1 MDQFLKDKFDDF
13 EQTPSVSV
21 WSKLDRSLRLKRY
34 ARFSLKI
41 GLPLVVATIITL
53 VVLNNLGSPDVLQP
67 AQNSA
72 SLQTNQDNSYV
83 SSDINSS
90 PKLNSPANSDIEISN
105 SSKSSS
111 GKVVV
116 KSNERINSVT
126 EKPVTAPDVLNNS
139 IQSANS
145 TPSIKVV
152 AESQPQQK
160 VSSGHDESQI
170 ITPQVTPSAS
180 TSIANDVI
188 ANQNELPGILFGG
201 TEIKQIC
208 SGEEIALIAPEGKSY
223 RWDNGDIGRTIV
235 VRPNESQDVTVLLT
249 NWSDQQV
256 EMHYRIEVLD
266 CSIYIPRAF
275 SPNGDGQN
283 DQFLPLGD
291 GISNYNMK
299 IYSKQG
305 ELLFESSEL
314 NIGWD
319 GRTVNGKQPF
329 DVYVYRVSFNDV
341 NGKIHLI
348 SGTFTLLP

>member
-1 MDQFLKDKFDDF
+1 MDPILRDKFNDF

-34 ARFSLKI
+34 ARFSLRI
-41 GLPLVVATIITL
+41 GLPVVVATLITF
-53 VVLNNLGSPDVLQP
+53 VVLNNLSSPDVLQP
-67 AQNSA
+67 ERNSA
-72 SLQTNQDNSYV
+72 SLQTNQDNSSVSTYINP
-83 SSDINSS
+83 SSDQTSSVASEVEISKSAKVPSEKITVRSNVIENSS
-90 PKLNSPANSDIEISN
+90 
-105 SSKSSS
+105 
-111 GKVVV
+111 
-116 KSNERINSVT
+116 T
-126 EKPVTAPDVLNNS
+126 EKPVSDSDLFSNS
-139 IQSANS
+139 IESANS
-145 TPSIKVV
+145 TSSNKVAIESPSQQR
-152 AESQPQQK
+152 ATSGSGESQM
-160 VSSGHDESQI
+160 
-170 ITPQVTPSAS
+170 ITPQEVPLPT
-180 TSIANDVI
+180 TSVGNDII

-314 NIGWD
+314 TIGWD

-329 DVYVYRVSFNDV
+329 DVYVYRISFNDV
-341 NGKIHLI
+341 NGQVHLI

>member
-1 MDQFLKDKFDDF
+1 MDPILRDKFNDF

-34 ARFSLKI
+34 ARFSLRI
-41 GLPLVVATIITL
+41 GLPVVVATLITF
-53 VVLNNLGSPDVLQP
+53 VVLNNLSSPDVLQP
-67 AQNSA
+67 ERNSA
-72 SLQTNQDNSYV
+72 SLQTNQDNSSVSTYINP
-83 SSDINSS
+83 SSDQTSSVASEVEISKSAKVPSEKITVRSNVIENSS
-90 PKLNSPANSDIEISN
+90 TERPVSDTDLFSN
-105 SSKSSS
+105 SI
-111 GKVVV
+111 
-116 KSNERINSVT
+116 E
-126 EKPVTAPDVLNNS
+126 
-139 IQSANS
+139 SANS
-145 TPSIKVV
+145 TSSNKVAIESPSQQR
-152 AESQPQQK
+152 ATSGSGESQM
-160 VSSGHDESQI
+160 
-170 ITPQVTPSAS
+170 ITPQEAPLPS
-180 TSIANDVI
+180 TSVGNDII

-314 NIGWD
+314 TIGWD

-329 DVYVYRVSFNDV
+329 DVYVYRISFNDV
-341 NGKIHLI
+341 NGQVHLI